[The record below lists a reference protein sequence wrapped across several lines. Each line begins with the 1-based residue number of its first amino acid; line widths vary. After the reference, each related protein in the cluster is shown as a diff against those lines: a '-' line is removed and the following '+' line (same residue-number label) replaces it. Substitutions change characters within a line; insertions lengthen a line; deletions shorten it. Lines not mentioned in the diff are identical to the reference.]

1 VTISIKALK
10 PGDVVYDAR
19 MTRMGNTTMRRLS
32 VWEVRIVE
40 VNESYVVA
48 RWNGNPAKNYYARAG
63 KLPWRRTSPKKR
75 EAGK

>member
-19 MTRMGNTTMRRLS
+19 
-32 VWEVRIVE
+32 WEVRIVE